1 MARFQT
7 VPTTKRLSHAPAGHG
22 TILCDPTV
30 GQDRRASAP
39 AAPPAPEGPPP
50 SAPSTG
56 STSPSSRRLTAR
68 PAPRGGPH
76 RAPRTARRPAPRAP
90 HTARPAPR
98 HTGARSIVGT
108 SGHRHAQHSG
118 LGQRRARGDAGGD
131 RPCGARM
138 CARACGGGRPR
149 AGRSS
154 APGSASRACEGAPP
168 EPRAR
173 RRGSGDGGGGVA
185 ARGAVAVGGGGGD
198 GGGGDEE
205 AATVVP
211 AVGEREGACG
221 GAAGGRRL
229 GWGTAAGQGREGRG
243 RWRRVRAVEAATGD
257 GGGGGGGRGAA
268 FAAAIAAGVATCA
281 AATRRP
287 APLTRAPPTRT
298 LGRRPSV
305 RTAAAPLTSQHNQV
319 LQAVEAG
326 GGHARASQCARV
338 RQGTPSDT
346 PGDAL
351 VSSHSSG
358 LP

>member
-1 MARFQT
+1 MSGCSGGHCNTDRVAVAMAVAVWR
-7 VPTTKRLSHAPAGHG
+7 RE
-22 TILCDPTV
+22 
-30 GQDRRASAP
+30 GQW
-39 AAPPAPEGPPP
+39 
-50 SAPSTG
+50 
-56 STSPSSRRLTAR
+56 
-68 PAPRGGPH
+68 
-76 RAPRTARRPAPRAP
+76 
-90 HTARPAPR
+90 
-98 HTGARSIVGT
+98 
-108 SGHRHAQHSG
+108 QW
-118 LGQRRARGDAGGD
+118 
-131 RPCGARM
+131 
-138 CARACGGGRPR
+138 
-149 AGRSS
+149 
-154 APGSASRACEGAPP
+154 
-168 EPRAR
+168 
-173 RRGSGDGGGGVA
+173 
-185 ARGAVAVGGGGGD
+185 GAVAAMAVAAMKR
-198 GGGGDEE
+198 

-211 AVGEREGACG
+211 AVGWREGACG

-287 APLTRAPPTRT
+287 APLTRAPPTHT